1 MYCSNLWL
9 VHLVC
14 LSPSRWYPEVK
25 FRVMSNAF
33 PSEWKKWDTN
43 LKPQSDVMWDGTSCL
58 EKMCRTNNF
67 VSSVDVIVL
76 RVGMN
81 IACLVSRST
90 TTRIAV
96 YLEDWDNFLMKS
108 IEIEFQGCSGTG
120 SCLRNPYGLW
130 CWDLECIQVVQDL
143 QMSLMKVQSPSHIYL
158 RQIINRVLFW
168 PKCPKCTWLCLYCS
182 TQSQRF
188 LVLGM

>member
-9 VHLVC
+9 VHLVY

-67 VSSVDVIVL
+67 MSSADVIVSWV
-76 RVGMN
+76 RMN
-81 IACLVSRST
+81 ITCLVSWLT
-90 TTRIAV
+90 TTRIAE
-96 YLEDWDNFLMKS
+96 YLEDQGNFSMKS
-108 IEIEFQGCSGTG
+108 IEMEFQVCLGTG

-130 CWDLECIQVVQDL
+130 CWDLECIQVVQNL
-143 QMSLMKVQSPSHIYL
+143 EKSLMKVQSPGHIYL
-158 RQIINRVLFW
+158 QQINNRVLFW
-168 PKCPKCTWLCLYCS
+168 PKCPESTWSCLYWS
-182 TQSQRF
+182 IQSQRF
-188 LVLGM
+188 LALGT